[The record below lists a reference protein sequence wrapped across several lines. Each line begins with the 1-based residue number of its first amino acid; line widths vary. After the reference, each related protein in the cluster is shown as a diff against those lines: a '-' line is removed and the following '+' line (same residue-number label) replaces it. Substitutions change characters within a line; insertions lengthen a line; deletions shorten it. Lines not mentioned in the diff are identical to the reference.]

1 MSLSDSP
8 SVKLRNIQEFRLRT
22 FTANVIGPSPGAECF
37 VLESFEGNIPKE
49 ATPSE
54 SEPARTAEQ
63 ILAAA
68 EEQRQYIE
76 QQAYEEGFRQ
86 GQKDGQEM
94 GRRGLEEI
102 IQRLEKML
110 ASLVEEKEALYQR
123 RERELV
129 ELALLLSKK
138 IVGQE
143 LTIQPEAIRDLVAE
157 GFRHLADAEQLKL
170 RVHPQDYKLLAHHAQ
185 ESWPPG
191 LELIPDGTLT
201 PGGFRLET
209 ERGEL
214 DGTLETRWANINEAI
229 AKVLEPRHED

>member
-8 SVKLRNIQEFRLRT
+8 SVRLRKIQDFQLRL
-22 FTANVIGPSPGAECF
+22 FTTPAAEPSRGAESF
-37 VLESFEGNIPKE
+37 VLQSFEGNLPKK
-49 ATPSE
+49 ATLSE
-54 SEPARTAEQ
+54 SELTRMAEQ
-63 ILAAA
+63 ILADA

-86 GQKDGQEM
+86 GQKDGQEV

-102 IQRLEKML
+102 TQRLEKML
-110 ASLVEEKEALYQR
+110 ISLMEEKEALYQR

-129 ELALLLSKK
+129 DLVLLISKK
-138 IVGQE
+138 IVGRE

-157 GFRHLADAEQLKL
+157 GFRRLADTEHLIL
-170 RVHPQDYKLLAHHAQ
+170 RVHPQDYKLLAQHSR

-191 LELIPDGTLT
+191 LELIRDGTLT
-201 PGGFRLET
+201 PGGFRMET

-214 DGTLETRWANINEAI
+214 DGTLETRWSNITEAI